1 MQKKMKKSLICMAV
15 FFISIASFS
24 QHQQGTVLKLNFKEF
39 EPYLQ
44 KNNDT
49 LYVINFWATW
59 CVPCR
64 EELPAFQ
71 EAYEKFTGQKVKIF
85 LVSLDF
91 PNQVDSRLIPFIK
104 ANNLKPEVILLDD
117 PRQNEWIDK
126 VDPQWTGAIPF
137 TVIYGPGFRKSYP
150 QPFKNDELY
159 SIIQHKLKK
168 NETHMF

>member
-1 MQKKMKKSLICMAV
+1 MILLILSMPG
-15 FFISIASFS
+15 FS
-24 QHQQGTVLKLNFKEF
+24 QPWGKEVQKLNFKEF

-49 LYVINFWATW
+49 VYVINFWATW

-64 EELPAFQ
+64 EELPVFQ
-71 EAYEKFTGQKVKIF
+71 GAYEKFSGQKVNIL

-91 PNQVDSRLIPFIK
+91 PNQINSRLLPFVEE
-104 ANNLKPEVILLDD
+104 NHLKPKVILLDD

-126 VDPQWTGAIPF
+126 VDPQWSGSLPF
-137 TVIYGPGFRKSYP
+137 TIIYGPGFRDSYP

-159 SIIQHKLKK
+159 SIIQYKLKK
-168 NETHMF
+168 P